1 MNIPM
6 LGFWHFSLADVL
18 KMVLC
23 KCFVQIASYL
33 EFWATI
39 YDGYQLKSNV
49 ILFVKLKK
57 KHIPGNLLIHIN
69 LSLKYVVDIL
79 KMFRER
85 KWITKFSS

>member
-6 LGFWHFSLADVL
+6 LGFWHFSQADVL

-49 ILFVKLKK
+49 ILFVKL
-57 KHIPGNLLIHIN
+57 
-69 LSLKYVVDIL
+69 
-79 KMFRER
+79 
-85 KWITKFSS
+85 